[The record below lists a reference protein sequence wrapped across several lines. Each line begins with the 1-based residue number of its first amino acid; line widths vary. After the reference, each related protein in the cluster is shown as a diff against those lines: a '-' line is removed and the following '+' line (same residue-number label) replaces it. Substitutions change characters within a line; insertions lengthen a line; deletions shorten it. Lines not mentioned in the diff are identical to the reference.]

1 MRRSLYR
8 NAEGKIH
15 QDLTLEQLTAAL
27 QDQQGLVWV
36 DFVGETVEASEPV
49 LRDVFHFHPL
59 AIDDALRETH
69 IPKVDDWTSYLY
81 IAMYAVEFG
90 RATQPQLQAHA
101 LDAFLGE
108 SYLVTHHD
116 HPIAAVDR
124 IWDRCQTDERQVGA
138 GPDHLF
144 YALSD
149 EVIMAYMRTVEDLDQ
164 AIDELEDAVLAHP
177 SPETLQDV
185 LSLKGSLLNLRRL
198 VGPQREVFNKLA
210 RDEYAMID
218 PRDRIYFRDVYDHL
232 VRLHDINESM
242 RDQVSGA
249 LEIYLSVINN
259 RMNEIMKTLTIIT
272 TLFMPIS
279 FLTGFFGMN
288 FFGPVSTQL
297 GAWTGI
303 PVFLISMAVLILTPM
318 GFYLWFRRR
327 AFV

>member
-8 NAEGKIH
+8 NAEGRIH
-15 QDLTLEQLTAAL
+15 QDLTLEQLAAAL
-27 QDQQGLVWV
+27 QDRQGLVWV
-36 DFVGETVEASEPV
+36 DFVGESVEASEPV

-69 IPKVDDWTSYLY
+69 IPKVDDWTNYLY

-90 RATQPQLQAHA
+90 RATQPRLQAHA

-108 SYLVTHHD
+108 TYLVTHHD
-116 HPIAAVDR
+116 HSIAAVDR
-124 IWDRCQTDERQVGA
+124 IWDRCQTDERLVGA

-164 AIDELEDAVLAHP
+164 AIDELEDAVLARP

-242 RDQVSGA
+242 RDQVGGA

-288 FFGPVSTQL
+288 FFGPVAPRL
-297 GAWTGI
+297 GNWTGM
-303 PVFLISMAVLILTPM
+303 PSFLIALAILLLTPM

>member
-8 NAEGKIH
+8 TAEGKIH
-15 QDLTLEQLTAAL
+15 QDLTLEQLAAAL

-36 DFVGETVEASEPV
+36 DFVGETVEASEPI

-69 IPKVDDWTSYLY
+69 IPKVDDWTNYLY
-81 IAMYAVEFG
+81 IAMSAVEFG
-90 RATQPQLQAHA
+90 RASPPELQAYA
-101 LDAFLGE
+101 LDAFLGQN
-108 SYLVTHHD
+108 YLVTHHD

-124 IWDRCQTDERQVGA
+124 IWGRCQRDERQMIA

-149 EVIMAYMRTVEDLDQ
+149 EVVASYLRTVEDLDQ
-164 AIDELEDAVLAHP
+164 AIDELEDAVLARP
-177 SPETLQDV
+177 SPETLQSV
-185 LSLKGSLLNLRRL
+185 LSLKGSLLHLRRV

-210 RDEYAMID
+210 RDQYAMID

-249 LEIYLSVINN
+249 LEIYLSVVNN

-288 FFGPVSTQL
+288 FFGPVAPRL
-297 GAWTGI
+297 GPWTGI
-303 PVFLISMAVLILTPM
+303 PSFAIALTVFLLTPA

>member
-8 NAEGKIH
+8 NAEGRIH
-15 QDLTLEQLTAAL
+15 QDLTLEQLAAAL
-27 QDQQGLVWV
+27 QDRQGLVWV
-36 DFVGETVEASEPV
+36 DFVGESVEASEPV

-69 IPKVDDWTSYLY
+69 IPKVDDWTNYLY

-90 RATQPQLQAHA
+90 RATQPRLQAHA

-108 SYLVTHHD
+108 TYLVTHHD
-116 HPIAAVDR
+116 HSIAAVDR
-124 IWDRCQTDERQVGA
+124 IWDRCQTDERLVGA

-164 AIDELEDAVLAHP
+164 AIDELEDAVLARP

-242 RDQVSGA
+242 RDQVGGA

-288 FFGPVSTQL
+288 FFGPVAPRL
-297 GAWTGI
+297 EAWTGI
-303 PVFLISMAVLILTPM
+303 PTFVIALAVLLLTPM

>member
-1 MRRSLYR
+1 M
-8 NAEGKIH
+8 
-15 QDLTLEQLTAAL
+15 TLEQLAAAL
-27 QDQQGLVWV
+27 QDRQGLVWV
-36 DFVGETVEASEPV
+36 DFVGESVEASEPV

-69 IPKVDDWTSYLY
+69 IPKVDDWTNYLY

-90 RATQPQLQAHA
+90 RATQPRLQAHA

-108 SYLVTHHD
+108 TYLVTHHD
-116 HPIAAVDR
+116 HSIAAVDR
-124 IWDRCQTDERQVGA
+124 IWDRCQTDERLVGA

-164 AIDELEDAVLAHP
+164 AIDELEDAVLARP

-242 RDQVSGA
+242 RDQVGGA

-288 FFGPVSTQL
+288 FFGPVAPRL
-297 GAWTGI
+297 GNWTGM
-303 PVFLISMAVLILTPM
+303 PSFLIALAVLLLTPM

>member
-8 NAEGKIH
+8 NAEGRIL
-15 QDLTLEQLTAAL
+15 QDLTLEQLAAAL
-27 QDQQGLVWV
+27 QDRQGLVWV
-36 DFVGETVEASEPV
+36 DFVGESVEASEPV

-69 IPKVDDWTSYLY
+69 IPKVDDWTNYLY

-90 RATQPQLQAHA
+90 RATQPRLQAHA

-108 SYLVTHHD
+108 TYLVTHHD
-116 HPIAAVDR
+116 HSIAAVDR
-124 IWDRCQTDERQVGA
+124 IWDRCQTDERLVGA

-164 AIDELEDAVLAHP
+164 AIDELEDAVLARP

-242 RDQVSGA
+242 RDQVGGA

-288 FFGPVSTQL
+288 FFGPVAPRL
-297 GAWTGI
+297 GNWTGM
-303 PVFLISMAVLILTPM
+303 PSFLIALAVLLLTPM

>member
-15 QDLTLEQLTAAL
+15 QDLTLEQLAAAL

-36 DFVGETVEASEPV
+36 DFVGESVEASEPV

-90 RATQPQLQAHA
+90 GAAQPQLQAHA
-101 LDAFLGE
+101 LDAFLGG

-116 HPIAAVDR
+116 HSIAAVDR
-124 IWDRCQTDERQVGA
+124 IWDRCQTDQRQVAA

-164 AIDELEDAVLAHP
+164 AIDELEDAVLARP

-185 LSLKGSLLNLRRL
+185 LSLKSSLLNLRRL

-288 FFGPVSTQL
+288 FFGPVASRL
-297 GAWTGI
+297 GNWTGM
-303 PVFLISMAVLILTPM
+303 PSFLIALAVLLLTPM